1 MLKKISLSFAFS
13 LLLLVGFA
21 ANKSDD
27 RLTKNNVTNSLGYN
41 LRPIK
46 LFEILILPIDKKEVA
61 EIKKGGRK
69 VFYEPIFEVPRLKLS
84 PKTSNSNADANIEI
98 KDEKLQKKA

>member
-1 MLKKISLSFAFS
+1 
-13 LLLLVGFA
+13 
-21 ANKSDD
+21 
-27 RLTKNNVTNSLGYN
+27 LGYN

-69 VFYEPIFEVPRLKLS
+69 VFYEPIFEVPRLKISL
-84 PKTSNSNADANIEI
+84 KNGNNAADENIEI